1 MESGSDHNAANA
13 ATNADRLLDS
23 LRAISIGANLA
34 QAEGP
39 VDLQVAM
46 AAAGLF
52 EQGRQIG
59 LAGGQKPTGPTGILQ
74 GWIHGD
80 TLRRIRAG
88 EVLGFVC
95 QGTRC
100 TCGEQAWGW
109 RAGCRCDDPAQT
121 MAWGVLVDDGLAD
134 GGHAKFMTVDQVLA
148 TGLLLVNCFTGETM
162 ETVPLDSK

>member
-1 MESGSDHNAANA
+1 MASGSDHNAVNA
-13 ATNADRLLDS
+13 ATNTDGLLDS

-34 QAEGP
+34 Q
-39 VDLQVAM
+39 AM

-59 LAGGQKPTGPTGILQ
+59 LAGGQKPTGPEGVLQ

-95 QGTRC
+95 QGSRC

-121 MAWGVLVDDGLAD
+121 MAWGVLVDDGLDD
-134 GGHAKFMTVDQVLA
+134 GQHAKFMTVDQVHA
-148 TGLLLVNCFTGETM
+148 TGLLLVHCFTGEVI
-162 ETVPLDSK
+162 EVASPGSP

>member
-1 MESGSDHNAANA
+1 MASGSNRNAANA
-13 ATNADRLLDS
+13 ATNADGLLDS

-34 QAEGP
+34 Q
-39 VDLQVAM
+39 AM

-59 LAGGQKPTGPTGILQ
+59 LAGGQKPTGPEGVLQ

-95 QGTRC
+95 QGSRC

-121 MAWGVLVDDGLAD
+121 MAWGVLVDDGLDD
-134 GGHAKFMTVDQVLA
+134 GQHAKFMTVDQVHA
-148 TGLLLVNCFTGETM
+148 TGLLLVHCFTGEVI
-162 ETVPLDSK
+162 EVAPPGPP